1 MCMHRRCQRRA
12 SSHHAFLA
20 DRPSTGCILRAIPCP
35 LNPSPVSHSRR
46 TWPSIAAIDGQCRR
60 RAHPSAWVVPSLRFL
75 SVSCSCKVGFRICRL
90 GRVEL
95 PPPCSDRA
103 IASNPL
109 LAYVDTRDCS
119 QYQSAPLGARRKRH
133 GQQLPPI
140 HQQAISSREFQN
152 VNKKK
157 NANLP
162 NLFQGLWTMRHDR
175 SQAILL
181 ALLGSNAV
189 AVGSAARCDRQL
201 GLCRVFGTIHIVV
214 TKLSSFVCICS
225 FVRLFQI
232 NTGSRLF
239 RSDELGAGYR
249 SGCIC
254 DVARFDGCKAGV
266 KRIRVCAVV
275 DGLGKH
281 SLAYIVFFFRV
292 KILGGWEGW
301 FDWRN
306 L

>member
-1 MCMHRRCQRRA
+1 
-12 SSHHAFLA
+12 
-20 DRPSTGCILRAIPCP
+20 
-35 LNPSPVSHSRR
+35 
-46 TWPSIAAIDGQCRR
+46 
-60 RAHPSAWVVPSLRFL
+60 
-75 SVSCSCKVGFRICRL
+75 
-90 GRVEL
+90 
-95 PPPCSDRA
+95 
-103 IASNPL
+103 
-109 LAYVDTRDCS
+109 
-119 QYQSAPLGARRKRH
+119 
-133 GQQLPPI
+133 
-140 HQQAISSREFQN
+140 
-152 VNKKK
+152 
-157 NANLP
+157 
-162 NLFQGLWTMRHDR
+162 MRHDR

-181 ALLGSNAV
+181 ALLGSYAV

-232 NTGSRLF
+232 NIGSRLF
-239 RSDELGAGYR
+239 RGDELARYR
-249 SGCIC
+249 SGSVC
-254 DVARFDGCKAGV
+254 VVGRFDGCKAET

-292 KILGGWEGW
+292 EILGGWEGW